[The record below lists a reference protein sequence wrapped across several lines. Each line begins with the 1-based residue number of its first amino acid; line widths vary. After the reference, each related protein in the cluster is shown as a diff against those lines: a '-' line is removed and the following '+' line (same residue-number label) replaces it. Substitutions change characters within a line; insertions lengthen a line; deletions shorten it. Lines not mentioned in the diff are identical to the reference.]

1 LDAALARAKAP
12 SGPFII
18 GDGNLQAPP
27 LPLFELTREAIEAAT
42 IEERDAIIRD
52 LKNWNLLRLPFPRI
66 AIRFPQEPVA
76 QVLGWAFFKE
86 AAQVT
91 LTMCIT
97 DTKPLDIERLIT
109 TPRVALQPDEKNWWD
124 TNEEAEAAV
133 ARGHAY
139 VRHVVKAEVMATMHV
154 RNTRSGYLTSWMD
167 INKLNT
173 EHEGAG
179 ADYRALA
186 LEALT
191 ILLASL
197 AAKNVIKDERY
208 NGRTSKAEGD
218 RPVYVSDGVTYISRT
233 IVRPPAAEH
242 MESDPDH
249 PPREQSKP
257 HLRRG
262 HQHTVIADTTVSQPE
277 GVRVTI
283 VGKGRAGRRVQW
295 FAPTYVNVDKGYII
309 APHYKVRP

>member
-1 LDAALARAKAP
+1 M
-12 SGPFII
+12 
-18 GDGNLQAPP
+18 
-27 LPLFELTREAIEAAT
+27 
-42 IEERDAIIRD
+42 
-52 LKNWNLLRLPFPRI
+52 RLPFPRI
-66 AIRFPQEPVA
+66 GIRFPQEPVA
-76 QVLGWAFFKE
+76 QLLGWPFFEKC
-86 AAQVT
+86 AQVT

-97 DTKPLDIERLIT
+97 DTKPLDIARLIT
-109 TPRVALQPDEKNWWD
+109 TPRVGLQPGEKNWWD
-124 TNEEAEAAV
+124 TKEEAEAAV
-133 ARGHAY
+133 ARGDAY
-139 VRHVVKAEVMATMHV
+139 VRHVVKAEVMAAMHV
-154 RNTRSGYLTSWMD
+154 RNTRPGYLTSWMD
-167 INKLNT
+167 INKLNA

-233 IVRPPAAEH
+233 IVQTPAAEH

-262 HQHTVIADTTVSQPE
+262 HQHT
-277 GVRVTI
+277 
-283 VGKGRAGRRVQW
+283 GRRVQW
-295 FAPTYVNVDKGYII
+295 FAPFRPKKFSEKMHTIDRKRNPLSTSNDSPAHSLSIGHRTCQVQGTQSRHI
-309 APHYKVRP
+309 AQVA